1 MSHDEGGFYSQQ
13 WDFRVKLPA
22 SFRSAQGSISLVLAV
37 LAALVLIGINETGYN
52 QSSHALQRIEE
63 STRTRSEVNRLLQLV
78 LDAETGSRGYL
89 LTGDP
94 RYLEPYN
101 AAVAEISQ
109 NLETLRGN
117 YPPGAPES
125 AVLSQL
131 TRNVQRK
138 LAEMDLT
145 VRMRKQG
152 NEEAWK
158 FVLMTDLG
166 KEHMD
171 AIRGHAGKLMQSAT
185 AGMLAAQEQVQRSLR
200 LARLGIALVAG
211 AALLAFA
218 LYLRQTTRLKLAGEQ
233 QQAALQQ
240 ERDLLE
246 TQVRERTA
254 SLAQLATHLQQVR
267 EEERGHLARELHDE
281 LGALLTAAKLDV
293 ARLKSRLGTALPEVN
308 QRLQHLTETLNSGI
322 ALKRRIIEDL
332 RPSSLANLGLTAALE
347 ILAREFSERSGI
359 EVATSLETVELDE
372 QGQLTIYRI
381 VQESL
386 TNVSKYA
393 EAQLVDVSVRDYSN
407 HVEVEVRDDG
417 KGFDVGA
424 TRPSTHGLAGMRH
437 RVEAAGGRLAVS
449 SRPGDGTRILA
460 TLPKPA
466 AAANNPSL
474 ARAA

>member
-1 MSHDEGGFYSQQ
+1 M
-13 WDFRVKLPA
+13 KLPA
-22 SFRSAQGSISLVLAV
+22 SFALPRAAAGLILAI
-37 LAALVLIGINETGYN
+37 LAAAVLIGINETGYV
-52 QSSHALQRIEE
+52 QSTDALYRIDEY
-63 STRTRSEVNRLLQLV
+63 TRTRNAVNQLLQHV

-109 NLETLRGN
+109 HLDNLRN
-117 YPPGAPES
+117 DYPPGGTDS
-125 AVLSQL
+125 AMLAQL

-138 LAEMDLT
+138 LAEMDMS
-145 VRMRKQG
+145 VRMRMQG

-158 FVLMTDLG
+158 FVLMTDVG

-171 AIRGHAGKLMQSAT
+171 AIREQAAKLIQSAT
-185 AGMLAAQEQVQRSLR
+185 AGMEAAQRQVEKTLR
-200 LARLGIALVAG
+200 LARIGIGLVAA
-211 AALLAFA
+211 AALLAFY
-218 LYLRQTTRLKLAGEQ
+218 LYLRQSTRLKLKDEQ

-246 TQVRERTA
+246 GQVRERTA

-293 ARLKSRLGTALPEVN
+293 ARLKSRLVEQPPEVGV
-308 QRLQHLTETLNSGI
+308 RLQHLTETLNSGI

-359 EVATSLETVELDE
+359 EVASSLEPVELDE
-372 QGQLTIYRI
+372 SRQLTIYRL

-386 TNVSKYA
+386 TNVGKYA
-393 EAQLVDVSVRDYSN
+393 EAKQVDISLHSYSN
-407 HVEVEVRDDG
+407 HIEVDIKDDG
-417 KGFDVGA
+417 RGFDA
-424 TRPSTHGLAGMRH
+424 QAQRPSTHGLAGMRH
-437 RVEAAGGRLAVS
+437 RVEASGGRLTVA
-449 SRPGDGTRILA
+449 SRPGSGTRITA
-460 TLPKPA
+460 VLPKMAGAQPA
-466 AAANNPSL
+466 
-474 ARAA
+474 

>member
-1 MSHDEGGFYSQQ
+1 M
-13 WDFRVKLPA
+13 
-22 SFRSAQGSISLVLAV
+22 VLAV
-37 LAALVLIGINETGYN
+37 LAALVLIGINETGYVA
-52 QSSHALQRIEE
+52 SSEALERIDEYTQ
-63 STRTRSEVNRLLQLV
+63 TRNAVNHLLQQV

-101 AAVAEISQ
+101 AAVAEISHDLD
-109 NLETLRGN
+109 NLRMKYDPGSADAATL
-117 YPPGAPES
+117 A
-125 AVLSQL
+125 LL

-138 LAEMDLT
+138 AAEMDMS

-152 NEEAWK
+152 NEDAWK
-158 FVLMTDLG
+158 FVLLTDVG
-166 KEHMD
+166 REHMD
-171 AIRGHAGKLMQSAT
+171 AIREQAGKLIQTAT
-185 AGMLAAQEQVQRSLR
+185 AGMVSSQRQVEKTLR
-200 LARLGIALVAG
+200 LARIGIGLVTA
-211 AALLAFA
+211 AALLAFY
-218 LYLRQTTRLKLAGEQ
+218 LYLRQSTKLKLAGEQ
-233 QQAALQQ
+233 QQAALQA

-293 ARLKSRLGTALPEVN
+293 ARLKSKLSPPAPEVS

-359 EVATSLETVELDE
+359 EVASSLEPVELDE
-372 QGQLTIYRI
+372 PSQLTVYRL

-386 TNVSKYA
+386 TNVGKYA
-393 EAQLVDVSVRDYSN
+393 EARQVDVSVRSYSN
-407 HVEVEVRDDG
+407 HVEVEIQDDG
-417 KGFDVGA
+417 KGFDAREV
-424 TRPSTHGLAGMRH
+424 RPTTHGIAGMRH
-437 RVEAAGGRLAVS
+437 RVEAAGGRFTVNS
-449 SRPGDGTRILA
+449 GPGRGTRITA
-460 TLPKPA
+460 VLPKA
-466 AAANNPSL
+466 AAAQP
-474 ARAA
+474 A

>member
-1 MSHDEGGFYSQQ
+1 
-13 WDFRVKLPA
+13 VKLPA
-22 SFRSAQGSISLVLAV
+22 SLRSARGLVGLILAMV
-37 LAALVLIGINETGYN
+37 AALLLIGINETGYK
-52 QSSHALQRIEE
+52 QSTRALDRIEDYTN
-63 STRTRSEVNRLLQLV
+63 TRNAVNRLLQHV

-109 NLETLRGN
+109 NLDGLRSS
-117 YPPGAPES
+117 YPPQAPET
-125 AVLSQL
+125 ATVAQL

-138 LAEMDLT
+138 LAEMDLS

-158 FVLMTDLG
+158 FVLMTDVG

-171 AIRGHAGKLMQSAT
+171 AIREQAAKLTHAAT
-185 AGMLAAQEQVQRSLR
+185 QGMLTAQGQVQESLR
-200 LARLGIALVAG
+200 LARAGIAIVAG
-211 AALLAFA
+211 AALIAFY

-246 TQVRERTA
+246 TQVRDRTA

-293 ARLKSRLGTALPEVN
+293 ARLKSRLGPQAAPEVT

-359 EVATSLETVELDE
+359 EVASSLEPAELDE
-372 QGQLTIYRI
+372 SNQLTVYRV

-386 TNVSKYA
+386 TNVVKYA
-393 EAQLVDVSVRDYSN
+393 EARLVEVSLRDYSN
-407 HVEVEVRDDG
+407 HVEVEIRDDG
-417 KGFDVGA
+417 KGFDVTA
-424 TRPSTHGLAGMRH
+424 AKPSTHGLAGMRH
-437 RVEAAGGRLAVS
+437 RVEAAGGRLS
-449 SRPGDGTRILA
+449 IQSRPGSGTRILA
-460 TLPKPA
+460 TLPKVTTSVVA
-466 AAANNPSL
+466 DTAVTA
-474 ARAA
+474 

>member
-1 MSHDEGGFYSQQ
+1 VRGFYSQLGG
-13 WDFRVKLPA
+13 FGLKLPA
-22 SFRSAQGSISLVLAV
+22 SFTLPRTAIGLILAL
-37 LAALVLIGINETGYN
+37 LAACVLIGINETGYS
-52 QSSHALQRIEE
+52 QSTRALERIDEY
-63 STRTRSEVNRLLQLV
+63 TRTRNAVNRLLQHV
-78 LDAETGSRGYL
+78 LDAETGSRGFL

-101 AAVAEISQ
+101 AAVAEIGQ
-109 NLETLRGN
+109 QLDGLRN
-117 YPPGAPES
+117 TYAPGAPDS
-125 AVLSQL
+125 AVLAQL

-138 LAEMDLT
+138 LAEMDLS

-152 NEEAWK
+152 NEDAWK
-158 FVLMTDLG
+158 FVLMTDIG

-171 AIRGHAGKLMQSAT
+171 SIRAQAGELIQNATTGMAT
-185 AGMLAAQEQVQRSLR
+185 AQGQVQQSLVLSR
-200 LARLGIALVAG
+200 IGIAVVALAALVA
-211 AALLAFA
+211 FY
-218 LYLRQTTRLKLAGEQ
+218 LYLRQSTALKLAGEQ

-246 TQVRERTA
+246 TQVRDRTA

-293 ARLKSRLGTALPEVN
+293 ARLKSKLGAQPPEVG

-359 EVATSLETVELDE
+359 EVATSLEAVELE
-372 QGQLTIYRI
+372 EAGQLTIYRL

-386 TNVSKYA
+386 TNVGKYA
-393 EAQLVDVSVRDYSN
+393 EARQVDVSLRSYSN
-407 HVEVEVRDDG
+407 HVEVEIKDDG
-417 KGFDVGA
+417 KGFDTRA
-424 TRPSTHGLAGMRH
+424 ARPSTHGLAGMRH
-437 RVEAAGGRLAVS
+437 RVEAAGGRLTIV
-449 SRPGDGTRILA
+449 SRPGAGTRIA
-460 TLPKPA
+460 AVLPKLSVGASAGAESQA
-466 AAANNPSL
+466 AL
-474 ARAA
+474 